1 MLASL
6 LDVQSLCYSREN
18 NVILQDICFQ
28 LIEKQII
35 YLSGPNGSGKST
47 LLKLLANLLN
57 ADSGNIHWRKTGLF
71 AYLGQYLDQKYQ
83 SENYVKIFTVVG
95 VFLALYNVIRQVN
108 QMSKNE
114 K

>member
-1 MLASL
+1 MTQKNKTKSL
-6 LDVQSLCYSREN
+6 N
-18 NVILQDICFQ
+18 KWIQ
-28 LIEKQII
+28 LISIPAQMGMVIF
-35 YLSGPNGSGKST
+35 
-47 LLKLLANLLN
+47 
-57 ADSGNIHWRKTGLF
+57 LF
-71 AYLGQYLDQKYQ
+71 AYLGQYLDEKYQ

>member
-1 MLASL
+1 ML
-6 LDVQSLCYSREN
+6 N
-18 NVILQDICFQ
+18 NKNKPLNKWIQ
-28 LIEKQII
+28 LISIPAQMGIVI
-35 YLSGPNGSGKST
+35 F
-47 LLKLLANLLN
+47 
-57 ADSGNIHWRKTGLF
+57 LF
-71 AYLGQYLDQKYQ
+71 AYLGQYLDEKYQ

>member
-1 MLASL
+1 M
-6 LDVQSLCYSREN
+6 QN
-18 NVILQDICFQ
+18 NKNKPLNKWIQ
-28 LIEKQII
+28 LISIPAQMGIVI
-35 YLSGPNGSGKST
+35 F
-47 LLKLLANLLN
+47 
-57 ADSGNIHWRKTGLF
+57 LF
-71 AYLGQYLDQKYQ
+71 AYLGQYLDEKYQ

>member
-1 MLASL
+1 ML
-6 LDVQSLCYSREN
+6 N
-18 NVILQDICFQ
+18 NKNKPLNKWIQ
-28 LIEKQII
+28 LISVPAQMGIVI
-35 YLSGPNGSGKST
+35 F
-47 LLKLLANLLN
+47 
-57 ADSGNIHWRKTGLF
+57 LF
-71 AYLGQYLDQKYQ
+71 AYLGQYLDEKYQ

>member
-1 MLASL
+1 MT
-6 LDVQSLCYSREN
+6 QKN
-18 NVILQDICFQ
+18 NSKPLNKWIQ
-28 LIEKQII
+28 LISIPAQMGMVIF
-35 YLSGPNGSGKST
+35 
-47 LLKLLANLLN
+47 
-57 ADSGNIHWRKTGLF
+57 LF
-71 AYLGQYLDQKYQ
+71 AYLGQYLDEKYQ